1 MRGDRAAASPS
12 SATQVRGLT
21 APGWDDCM
29 IDLEPAPL
37 CVSGNKR
44 RRRVRRERVLQQVS
58 SKISWVSSSQLAET
72 QTEQK
77 KGPRVFSPSDW
88 RLYFPIRRLQTDN
101 WGARLTLTAC
111 LLASSSCCFA
121 PRLISFPHPI
131 HVTRSDHRRHAP
143 AQQLMSLRL
152 SSNDLHMEW

>member
-21 APGWDDCM
+21 APGWDECM

-58 SKISWVSSSQLAET
+58 SRIPWVSSSQQKSKKRPAGFLAVGLEALFSYS
-72 QTEQK
+72 QTA
-77 KGPRVFSPSDW
+77 D
-88 RLYFPIRRLQTDN
+88 

-111 LLASSSCCFA
+111 LLASSSSSCCFA
-121 PRLISFPHPI
+121 PRLLGLPTPI